1 MDVRIEAVRNDPCVG
16 RGTCTSTDE
25 CLSDDDLTWML
36 NADGIISTQASVEWA
51 RDWEQVWMERS
62 LNARWGED
70 SDPEL
75 KAYTTWEKNLEDN
88 PLQKYYGPSRK
99 LS

>member
-1 MDVRIEAVRNDPCVG
+1 MDVRIEAIRKDPCVG

-25 CLSDDDLTWML
+25 CLADDELSWML
-36 NADGIISTQASVEWA
+36 NHAGVISATAAIQWA
-51 RDWEQVWMERS
+51 RDYEQLFMEQL

-75 KAYTTWEKNLEDN
+75 KEYAAWEKKLEDN
-88 PLQKYYGPSRK
+88 PL
-99 LS
+99 

>member
-25 CLSDDDLTWML
+25 CFSDDDLTQTL
-36 NADGIISTQASVEWA
+36 DANGIISAEASIEWA
-51 RDWEQVWMERS
+51 RDYEQVWMERR
-62 LNARWGED
+62 LDARWGED

-75 KAYTTWEKNLEDN
+75 KEYTAWVKKLEKN
-88 PLQKYYGPSRK
+88 PL
-99 LS
+99 